1 MKKILIV
8 LTLLGFVS
16 GSIFSQVETKKIE
29 INGKEFLGCQKFPVE
44 ICGEYLFNKKGD
56 PRVLLNCDGSGYF
69 QRHGV
74 VPHAINFWIHCDEQG
89 TPIKTYGFD
98 GNHFVTVF
106 FQYVDEKVRSQ
117 WGDYISMEIKVAY
130 DKGYSIIHQER
141 FYLFRK

>member
-1 MKKILIV
+1 MKKILFVFIL
-8 LTLLGFVS
+8 LTAISETVFAQ
-16 GSIFSQVETKKIE
+16 IETKKIE

-56 PRVLLNCDGSGYF
+56 PRVLLNF

-106 FQYVDEKVRSQ
+106 FQYVDEEVRSQ
-117 WGDYISMEIKVAY
+117 WGEFISMEIKVAY